1 MPKIVSAGA
10 QASSMAPWERA
21 LVTAA
26 LEYFSAHDV
35 RADTDGNNTC
45 VEFIV
50 VIPPLRAHSAKL
62 VDAVCDMC
70 VCVRPES
77 SLLFLNFSARHEIEL
92 WRLAL
97 HEPKKPHD
105 TEPTSLGGGSGA
117 LHMVQFSRKNY
128 LFRCENEEEEDC
140 SNGQLHIVRAFRD

>member
-1 MPKIVSAGA
+1 
-10 QASSMAPWERA
+10 MAPWERA

-35 RADTDGNNTC
+35 RADTDGNNNS

-62 VDAVCDMC
+62 VDAVCDI
-70 VCVRPES
+70 
-77 SLLFLNFSARHEIEL
+77 HEIEL

-105 TEPTSLGGGSGA
+105 TEPTNLGGGSGA

-128 LFRCENEEEEDC
+128 LFRCENEEGL
-140 SNGQLHIVRAFRD
+140 SK